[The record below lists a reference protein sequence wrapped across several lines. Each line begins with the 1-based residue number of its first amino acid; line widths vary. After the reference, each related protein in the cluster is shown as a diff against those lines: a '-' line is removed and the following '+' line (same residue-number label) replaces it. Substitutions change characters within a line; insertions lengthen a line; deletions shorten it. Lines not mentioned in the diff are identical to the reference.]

1 MAAYGYEA
9 LDRAGKTIKGSID
22 ADTIDKAKSELKQQ
36 GLTLLN
42 IKEQSLLTKDL
53 NIEIGGYPKPR
64 DLSVFCRQF
73 VSMTRAGV
81 SILEALK
88 MLSEQTE
95 NKQLKKAVEGVR
107 VSVEKGETLA
117 RSLKEYP
124 KVFPE
129 LMVNMVNAGESSG
142 SIDVALERMAV
153 QFEKAN
159 KTRAL
164 VKKAMMYPII
174 VCFVAI
180 AVVIVMLV
188 VVIPN
193 YATMF
198 TELGTD
204 LPGITKAVQAASN
217 FIIGYWYILVP
228 VIIVVAI
235 LLKMFSQTDMGKHV
249 FHGLQ
254 LKIPALKNL
263 KTKQA
268 SSQMA
273 RTMSTL
279 LAAGVP
285 LIEAVEIVGNT
296 MDNVY
301 FREAMDT
308 CKNEIIIGQP
318 LSRPLEEVGL
328 FPPMVYHMVRIG
340 EESGNTEEM
349 LNKLADYYDEEVE
362 MAVQTLMAAMEPL
375 IIVVLAVIVGVLIA
389 ACMAPM
395 LSMYNAMENL

>member
-9 LDRAGKTIKGSID
+9 LDRAGKTVKGSID
-22 ADTIDKAKSELKQQ
+22 ADNIDKAKSELKQQ
-36 GLTLLN
+36 GFTLLN
-42 IKEQSLLTKDL
+42 IKEQSLLTRDL

-117 RSLKEYP
+117 RSIKEYP

-129 LMVNMVNAGESSG
+129 LMVNMVAAGESSG
-142 SIDVALERMAV
+142 SIDIAMERMAV

-174 VCFVAI
+174 VCFVAV

-188 VVIPN
+188 VVIPQ
-193 YATMF
+193 YASMF
-198 TELGTD
+198 VELGTD

-217 FIIGYWYILVP
+217 FIINYWYILVP
-228 VIIVVAI
+228 VIIVIAI
-235 LLKMFSQTDMGKHV
+235 ALKMFAKTDMGKHV

-263 KTKQA
+263 KVKQA

-301 FREAMDT
+301 FREALDT

-362 MAVQTLMAAMEPL
+362 MAVQTLMAAMEPM
-375 IIVVLAVIVGVLIA
+375 IIVILAAIVGVLIA

-395 LSMYNAMENL
+395 LTMYNAMENL